1 MSDSQR
7 SDVGPIEAHCG
18 DCGARFKVR
27 SAERTYR
34 CTHCGGAVVAGA
46 ADEPEDELDHEP
58 EDGGDG
64 EGTAPA
70 APPASPA
77 RRERA
82 RPPSVAG
89 AAGPTRDAGAGS
101 GAADSGDPEA
111 RRRAHAEHVASIK
124 QKREERRQF
133 TRHHQN
139 LENAFG
145 LIGNVLIVAV
155 FMSGL
160 RIAGLGILIVAYA
173 STGELPSEVTALEL
187 FLATALELVYFVL
200 AIQMKR
206 HLRHAPVRIA
216 GILALVKTVAYVV
229 VVVPDLAT
237 LPVHASSIG
246 SFVLVIGPVLFVT
259 LIVAFHWYAFVSLRR
274 HAAEIQALRHS
285 RFEDQEDDLVLPG

>member
-7 SDVGPIEAHCG
+7 SPGGPIEAHCS

-46 ADEPEDELDHEP
+46 DDEDEL
-58 EDGGDG
+58 EDEGDG
-64 EGTAPA
+64 DDAAPA
-70 APPASPA
+70 ASPA

-82 RPPSVAG
+82 RVSSEARAAG
-89 AAGPTRDAGAGS
+89 AARPARGSGAGS
-101 GAADSGDPEA
+101 GAAESGEVGDRDG
-111 RRRAHAEHVASIK
+111 RRRAHAEHVAAIK

-133 TRHHQN
+133 TRRHQD

-145 LIGNVLIVAV
+145 LIGNVLLVAI
-155 FMSGL
+155 FLSGL
-160 RIAGLGILIVAYA
+160 RIAGYGIVIVAYV

-187 FLATALELVYFVL
+187 FLGTALELVYFVL

-216 GILALVKTVAYVV
+216 GIIALLKTVAYAV
-229 VVVPDLAT
+229 VVVPGLAT
-237 LPVHASSIG
+237 LPVHATSIG
-246 SFVLVIGPVLFVT
+246 SIVLVIGPVLFVT